1 MKHQKQVKILSE
13 LLRQLDHNVNVDAG
27 VILRNPTSVYTC
39 PDIAS
44 REWGTFFQNHPQL
57 IGLSTDLPD
66 VGSFMTVDDFG
77 IPVLATRDPDGRFR
91 TFLNAC
97 RHRGAR
103 I

>member
-44 REWGTFFQNHPQL
+44 REWGKFFQNHPQL
-57 IGLSTDLPD
+57 IGLYSLIYFVIQPNHPNRLHL
-66 VGSFMTVDDFG
+66 
-77 IPVLATRDPDGRFR
+77 IHPLY
-91 TFLNAC
+91 L
-97 RHRGAR
+97 
-103 I
+103 